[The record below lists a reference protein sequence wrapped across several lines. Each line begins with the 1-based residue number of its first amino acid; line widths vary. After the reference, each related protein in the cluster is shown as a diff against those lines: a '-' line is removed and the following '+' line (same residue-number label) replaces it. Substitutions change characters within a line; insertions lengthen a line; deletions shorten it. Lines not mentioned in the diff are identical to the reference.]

1 MAAIPKAT
9 QKALSRKS
17 KYCTFTGN
25 QGWYTAK
32 CIESSLEDNASSEGQ
47 HIRCTFKIIT
57 GSHIGERIV
66 KIFNIRNASASAE
79 RAALAQLKS
88 FVVCSSGG
96 KDCVISDTD
105 ELIGLVCRIFI
116 NEREDADFR
125 FEVTDFC
132 MCDYTPEDDDEDEDD
147 EDEVKQPS
155 FKENKAW
162 ADKYMPEIMHK
173 LLNRFDGVRL
183 STKTEDMCE
192 ATDLVVYYVCDEGL
206 CECPV
211 TVRTLSSRL
220 LERYGPCFALRDEP
234 DANGRTELDK
244 LEDWEEGYILSSF
257 ASKDSTKLDAFYTFA
272 WHDIQAY
279 ADMADCTIRE
289 IGEPYIGASG
299 ERYLLFRIKD
309 KPIFRDSLIFW
320 KNKAGYE
327 VGIE

>member
-32 CIESSLEDNASSEGQ
+32 CIESSLEDNSSSEGQ
-47 HIRCTFKIIT
+47 HIRCTFKIID
-57 GSHIGERIV
+57 GEHKGEIIV

-132 MCDYTPEDDDEDEDD
+132 VCDYTPEDDDEDD
-147 EDEVKQPS
+147 EDEEEVKQPS
-155 FKENKAW
+155 FEENKAW
-162 ADKYMPEIMHK
+162 ADKFIPEIMRT
-173 LLNRFDGVRL
+173 LLEWFDGIRL
-183 STKTEDMCE
+183 TTDNEDRRE
-192 ATDLVVYYVCDEGL
+192 AADLVVYDVNPDSISARA
-206 CECPV
+206 V
-211 TVRTLSSRL
+211 SVRTLSSRL
-220 LERYGPCFALRDEP
+220 LDTFGPCFALRDEP
-234 DANGRTELDK
+234 DASGKTEIDK
-244 LEDWEEGYILSSF
+244 LQMWTNGYIFSSF
-257 ASKDSTKLDAFYTFA
+257 ACKHSEQLDAFYMLD
-272 WHDIQAY
+272 WGRIQDELESA
-279 ADMADCTIRE
+279 ACSIWG

-299 ERYLLFRIKD
+299 ERYLLFRIKEEPILRRNLVISQN
-309 KPIFRDSLIFW
+309 KPVNGDD
-320 KNKAGYE
+320 
-327 VGIE
+327 